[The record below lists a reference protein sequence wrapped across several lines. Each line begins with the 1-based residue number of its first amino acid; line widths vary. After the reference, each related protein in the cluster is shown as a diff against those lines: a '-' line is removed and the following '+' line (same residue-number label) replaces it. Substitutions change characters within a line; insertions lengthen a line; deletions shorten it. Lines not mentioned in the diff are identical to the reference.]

1 MMRWS
6 FGLAFVA
13 ILVFALTLPAGAPA
27 APAPHHALPAAAAAS
42 NAKPAAAAAA
52 PHPEIR
58 AAMDALRQARGNL
71 DHAAHDFGGHRVE
84 AIKHIDA
91 AMHELDACMKYP

>member
-1 MMRWS
+1 MKHWS
-6 FGLAFVA
+6 FGLAVVA
-13 ILVFALTLPAGAPA
+13 ILVLALTLPAGAPA
-27 APAPHHALPAAAAAS
+27 APAPHHALPAATAAA
-42 NAKPAAAAAA
+42 NAKPPAAAAA

-71 DHAAHDFGGHRVE
+71 DHASHDFGGHRVA

-91 AMHELDACMKYP
+91 AMHELETCMKYP